1 MKVITNKKLFYRVQ
15 FFSNERNVLQL
26 TFPANFICTL
36 MSAIH
41 RWKQI
46 VLSLSKKARLFQ
58 RKIARI
64 FTFHEIITWQTY
76 FLTYLIKCHDFVIAI
91 RWRSHYY
98 HHLCWEQT
106 MQQQSADLTLFCSF
120 ARFKPNFLLVNQAHK
135 ISQVEKIPVCMQD
148 VWFQFFVKLSHQQAT
163 CNLQVLVDC
172 SNQKYI
178 YWKILNA

>member
-46 VLSLSKKARLFQ
+46 ILSLSKKSKIISKEDSFYLYFPWNNNLTNLFPNTFNQMPRLCYRHQ
-58 RKIARI
+58 M
-64 FTFHEIITWQTY
+64 EISL
-76 FLTYLIKCHDFVIAI
+76 FSSFML
-91 RWRSHYY
+91 RER
-98 HHLCWEQT
+98 EQT

-120 ARFKPNFLLVNQAHK
+120 AHFKSNFFLVNQAHK
-135 ISQVEKIPVCMQD
+135 ISQVEKIPVRMHH
-148 VWFQFFVKLSHQQAT
+148 VWFQFFV
-163 CNLQVLVDC
+163 
-172 SNQKYI
+172 
-178 YWKILNA
+178 